1 METCQIRIGWTFYT
15 FMFIYIYIYIAT
27 PISISIS
34 IYIYIYIYVYQPL
47 SWGVPIQHVEI
58 TPREPHIQISQTRKW
73 RLTSLFLCPAVLQLE
88 GRDGNLI
95 DLRDAAQFGVPMM
108 PYQCGFP
115 TKQAIP
121 PTPVLQKVQ

>member
-1 METCQIRIGWTFYT
+1 METCQIRIGCTFYT
-15 FMFIYIYIYIAT
+15 FMFIYIYSYAHINIY
-27 PISISIS
+27 SH
-34 IYIYIYIYVYQPL
+34 IYIYVYQPL